1 VSTKDRGKAIHFAVA
16 FLVGAVSMIG
26 IGREIAQHSWAFAL
40 NAHQLAEALA
50 WPAGAFTALCL
61 GLLVLRLIK
70 GKW

>member
-1 VSTKDRGKAIHFAVA
+1 MKDRGKLIHFAVA

-40 NAHQLAEALA
+40 NAHQLAEGLG
-50 WPAGAFTALCL
+50 WPAGALTALVM
-61 GLLVLRLIK
+61 GLVVLRLVK